1 MNRLSKIKFNQTKEL
16 ESFCNSNNVDLKS
29 LILLLEAER
38 TKKLLKRNA
47 LIQSNIDK
55 EINNAIENE
64 NRKNSNQ

>member
-1 MNRLSKIKFNQTKEL
+1 MNRISKIKFNQNKEL
-16 ESFCNSNNVDLKS
+16 ESFCISNNVDLKS
-29 LILLLEAER
+29 LELLLEAER